1 MPKVLIEFS
10 KTQRAFHRCTP
21 EERATANRQ
30 ARERGHEPDF
40 DIVGVFDTYKA
51 ASDFFI
57 ASRRSLDANGYFFTQ
72 SGEQIS
78 PLQTK
83 LVHL

>member
-10 KTQRAFHRCTP
+10 KTQNAFHRCTP
-21 EERATANRQ
+21 EERAHNDRQ
-30 ARERGHEPDF
+30 ARERGYEPDF
-40 DIVGVFDTYKA
+40 EIVGEFDTYKA
-51 ASDFFI
+51 AGDFFI
-57 ASRRSLDANGYFFTQ
+57 ASRRSLDAHGYFFTQ